1 MKCILT
7 GKDLWDIV
15 EGSEVIE
22 DDFTEKQLREF
33 RKRDRKAHS
42 LICLSVSAD
51 LKIYVRP
58 TKTSKEAWDALANRF
73 VEKTLSKIIEYRRKL
88 YSARMENKTMSDHVN
103 NLKTISE
110 HLESLDDPVVE
121 KDLVMILIS
130 SLPEEYNNLIT
141 TLETLERER
150 LTWEYVRDRVMTE
163 YDRKKREK
171 KST

>member
-1 MKCILT
+1 MYKETMAPTEENNTEKLTADNYHGWSFDMKCILT

-22 DDFTEKQLREF
+22 DDFTEKQLKEF

-130 SLPEEYNNLIT
+130 RLPEE
-141 TLETLERER
+141 
-150 LTWEYVRDRVMTE
+150 
-163 YDRKKREK
+163 
-171 KST
+171 